1 MNAWAAWPPNRV
13 KGAGMEPRK
22 LDRRAARTR
31 TALRA
36 ALLALI
42 GEKDYDEITV
52 EELTARAD
60 LGRATFYLHY
70 RDKDDLLLDYFTTF
84 AASQVE
90 QFSQLP
96 LSILSRAAGGET
108 AGGTAPVSDDA
119 PIRPILQVFRHA
131 AENAPL
137 YRIALRGGGSGR
149 VAAELHRIVIA
160 AIDDMLQSKVR
171 NEWQGL
177 VIQVDI
183 ELLVHMF
190 VGAFLACLT
199 WWLERG
205 APETPEE
212 IARQFRTLL
221 FPGMRRALGI
231 AANL

>member
-1 MNAWAAWPPNRV
+1 
-13 KGAGMEPRK
+13 MEPRK
-22 LDRRAARTR
+22 PDRRAARTR
-31 TALRA
+31 AALQA

-42 GEKDYDEITV
+42 AEKDYDAITV

-70 RDKDDLLLDYFTTF
+70 RDKDDLLLDYFTNF
-84 AASQVE
+84 AAGQVE

-96 LSILSRAAGGET
+96 LSILSRSAGAESHGD
-108 AGGTAPVSDDA
+108 AGVDDP

-137 YRIALRGGGSGR
+137 YRIALRGGGTGR

-160 AIDDMLQSKVR
+160 ATDEMLRGKVR
-171 NEWQGL
+171 DEWQEL
-177 VIQVDI
+177 DIQVDI
-183 ELLVHMF
+183 ELLVHVF

-212 IARQFRTLL
+212 ITRQFRLL
-221 FPGMRRALGI
+221 IFPGMRQALGI
-231 AANL
+231 WGQP